1 MARKALKK
9 HETNPLV
16 SSLDIVIKER
26 TVKVGSERH
35 LIDASTGEISNIN
48 AIYQRKTVDSERFAK
63 VYLDGVTKAFELGSA
78 ARKVFSI
85 VLKTCQKD
93 TDKLYLNFMVAQ
105 TTQNTDGLS
114 ERTFQRGIAELIE
127 KGFIASSTMP
137 SMFWINPHLFFNGDR
152 VRFITEYIKLKSIKN
167 T

>member
-9 HETNPLV
+9 YETNPLL

-35 LIDASTGEISNIN
+35 LIDASTGEITNIN

-105 TTQNTDGLS
+105 STQNIDGLS
-114 ERTFQRGIAELIE
+114 ERTFQRGVAELIE
-127 KGFIASSTMP
+127 KGFIASSKMP

-152 VRFITEYIKLKSIKN
+152 VRFITEYTKQKSIKN